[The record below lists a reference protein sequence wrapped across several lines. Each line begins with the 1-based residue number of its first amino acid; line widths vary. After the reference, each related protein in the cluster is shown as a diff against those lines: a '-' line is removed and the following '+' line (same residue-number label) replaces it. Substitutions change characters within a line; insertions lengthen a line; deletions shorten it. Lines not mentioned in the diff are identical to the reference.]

1 MNRLAAI
8 AGGIIIVTT
17 SVPVW
22 AIDQAT
28 APHDKAFWR
37 AIAAQK
43 FVVPAGE
50 SVSVLV
56 RELSEYL
63 GSPDPEFRDDIAYTT
78 LAAWIYRQRI
88 VPADVTRTLLE
99 EWTRHLSAGIGERG
113 TDSIFKRSFSALSLG
128 IVAILDNEAPFLERA
143 EFDRLLAAAITYL
156 AAERDTRGF
165 DPVKGWMHSV
175 AHTADL
181 LKFLGRSRYLT
192 KDQQAAILSGVSAK
206 LDQVPEVLTHGEDER
221 LARAVLSIIARQDF
235 DASGFEKWMASLAPV
250 RPAGE
255 PTPASLATAQNR
267 KNLVVSL
274 FALLSTDPR
283 DLPTL
288 QAARAAV
295 LPVLK
300 KLHGVG

>member
-8 AGGIIIVTT
+8 AGGIIVVTT
-17 SVPVW
+17 SAPGW

-43 FVVPAGE
+43 FAVPAGE
-50 SVSVLV
+50 SVPVLV
-56 RELSEYL
+56 RELSGYL
-63 GSPDPEFRDDIAYTT
+63 GSPDPELRDDIAYTT

-88 VPADVTRTLLE
+88 VPADVTRTLVGD
-99 EWTRHLSAGIGERG
+99 WTRNLSAGIGERG
-113 TDSIFKRSFSALSLG
+113 TDSVFKRSFSALSLG
-128 IVAILDNEAPFLERA
+128 IVAILDNEAPFLERT
-143 EFDRLLAAAITYL
+143 EFDRLLAAALAYL
-156 AAERDTRGF
+156 GAERDTRGF
-165 DPVKGWMHSV
+165 DPAKGWMHSA

-192 KDQQAAILSGVSAK
+192 TDQQAAMLAAVSAK
-206 LDQVPEVLTHGEDER
+206 LEQVPEVLTHGEDER
-221 LARAVLSIIARQDF
+221 LARAVLSIVARQDF
-235 DASGFEKWMASLAPV
+235 DASGFEKWIQSLAPA
-250 RPAGE
+250 RPTSD
-255 PTPASLATAQNR
+255 PTPASLAAGQNR
-267 KNLVVSL
+267 KNLIVSL

-283 DLPTL
+283 DLATL